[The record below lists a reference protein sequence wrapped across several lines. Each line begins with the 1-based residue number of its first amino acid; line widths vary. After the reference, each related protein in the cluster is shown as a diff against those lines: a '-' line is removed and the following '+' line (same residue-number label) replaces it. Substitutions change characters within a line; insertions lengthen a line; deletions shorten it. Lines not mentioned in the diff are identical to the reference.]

1 MRKHKC
7 FIIILIFVLIP
18 SFSLA
23 DDIEESYISNSDY
36 YINVSSNI
44 STVPII
50 NAKHAIILDRASK
63 TILYGKK
70 ENEMCKMASTTKI
83 MTAII
88 VLENCSNLNEQVT
101 ISKKASRN
109 GRFKA
114 WIIHK

>member
-23 DDIEESYISNSDY
+23 DDIIDESYIYNSDY
-36 YINVSSNI
+36 YIEVSSNI

-63 TILYGKK
+63 TVLYGKK

-88 VLENCSNLNEQVT
+88 VLENCSNLDKQVT
-101 ISKKASRN
+101 ISKKAARN
-109 GRFKA
+109 RRF
-114 WIIHK
+114 